1 VAKSLVQTVIA
12 WSDFI
17 LISFD
22 YGKLVGERAEKGID
36 PKLVGALLVHSPL
49 KGYADG
55 LTDKHLILQR
65 IDDSAIWRTL
75 LMERCT
81 YVSHLLLIDKY
92 LG

>member
-1 VAKSLVQTVIA
+1 MENWLESVHRKV
-12 WSDFI
+12 
-17 LISFD
+17 LIS
-22 YGKLVGERAEKGID
+22 KI
-36 PKLVGALLVHSPL
+36 VGALLVHSPL

>member
-1 VAKSLVQTVIA
+1 MENWLESVQTKA
-12 WSDFI
+12 
-17 LISFD
+17 L
-22 YGKLVGERAEKGID
+22 LA
-36 PKLVGALLVHSPL
+36 KLVGALLVDSPL

-65 IDDSAIWRTL
+65 IDDSAIWRRL

-81 YVSHLLLIDKY
+81 YVSHLLIDKY